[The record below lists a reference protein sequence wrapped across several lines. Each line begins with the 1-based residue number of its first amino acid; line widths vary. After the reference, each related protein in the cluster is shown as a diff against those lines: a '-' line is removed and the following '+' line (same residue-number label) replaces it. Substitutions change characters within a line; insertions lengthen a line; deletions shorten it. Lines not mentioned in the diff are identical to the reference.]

1 MSNINKVFEKAKK
14 NTPCIVFID
23 EIDSIGKIRSDN
35 NVESLNN
42 LLAELDGFE
51 SRKGVTVIAATN
63 HLGVLDRALI
73 RGGRLSIHIKI
84 PTLDTDTR
92 KKIINEYFQKK
103 ELQNIFI
110 DTILRNTNENF
121 SPANLISLLKEI
133 EDCGSKVLNNTKI
146 AVIYR
151 SFKKTHN
158 IKKVSNKQTNG
169 KIENSIGESQQY
181 TSRPSHKLNDA
192 LCDSGYTSMFYP
204 DQ

>member
-1 MSNINKVFEKAKK
+1 MRKQKK
-14 NTPCIVFID
+14 NTPCIIFID

-51 SRKGVTVIAATN
+51 FRKGVTVIAATN
-63 HLGVLDRALI
+63 RINVLDDALI
-73 RGGRLSIHIKI
+73 RGGRLSTHIKI

-133 EDCGSKVLNNTKI
+133 EGCASKVLDKTKT
-146 AVIYR
+146 AVICR
-151 SFKKTHN
+151 NFKRTHN

-192 LCDSGYTSMFYP
+192 LCDSGYTSICSTP
-204 DQ
+204 INS